1 MKTTLFGT
9 PLLDCE
15 KPARPMPTD
24 YRSYHQL
31 PAFDEGI
38 DDYMSGRCEN
48 PYTGK
53 WDGLA
58 AQAWDRGSEY
68 ASRVVRY
75 SNS

>member
-9 PLLDCE
+9 PLLDSE
-15 KPARPMPTD
+15 KPARPMPED
-24 YRSYHQL
+24 YRLYHQV

-38 DDYMSGRCEN
+38 TAYMSGIHEN
-48 PYTGK
+48 PYTGRF
-53 WDGLA
+53 DGVA

-68 ASRVVRY
+68 AMRVVRH